1 MKFSLAACGVVFGL
15 LTNVAVA
22 NEDKVNVG
30 VFAESL
36 GLGANASYRF
46 TDEWSAR
53 LEYAKQNKLDAN
65 RYGVDALYHIDN
77 SPVYALVGLKRI
89 DLNDSLNVANLGA
102 GVSQSIT
109 EQFNVFVEAAW
120 YEGLNESYTEF
131 GMKLG
136 LSYAFGN
143 SSQTATVKSAPKLAI
158 AVDSDNDSIYDNN
171 DKCPNTPVVDA
182 VDDFG
187 CTLFEDKTVSI
198 RLLVNFPNNSDVVEQ
213 AHFDDIYKV
222 AEFLKANPQSS
233 ISLEGYAS
241 SVGNEKYNLALSM
254 RRAKSVSKLLIN
266 EHQIDAS
273 RVETVA
279 HGESSLVNDNN
290 TQVGHA
296 QNRRVEAFNSTVI
309 NVKVKR

>member
-1 MKFSLAACGVVFGL
+1 MKFSFAAYGVVFGL
-15 LTNVAVA
+15 LANVAVA

-77 SPVYALVGLKRI
+77 SPVYALAGLKRI
-89 DLNDSLNVANLGA
+89 DLSDSLNVVNLGA

-120 YEGLNESYTEF
+120 YEGLNENYTEF

-143 SSQTATVKSAPKLAI
+143 NSKTVAKPVTKLAM
-158 AVDSDNDSIYDNN
+158 AVDSDNDSIYDDS

-213 AHFDDIYKV
+213 AHFDNIYKV

-233 ISLEGYAS
+233 ISLEGYTS
-241 SVGNEKYNLALSM
+241 SIGNEKYNLALSM

-273 RVETVA
+273 RVKTLA
-279 HGESSLVNDNN
+279 HGESHLVNDNN
-290 TQVGHA
+290 NQAAHA